1 MHNENKPIINAN
13 FYIMKVKTLYF
24 IIFIVIPVLV
34 VSQTADRKQTEKYP
48 YLGTYG
54 ALIDGVVDAEQRYKK
69 PEINAEHQRRIK
81 ALLSLPGFDDTALP
95 KDIRIERT
103 WKKDGVEGIEYSWD
117 VGYGPRTF
125 AWLLRPEGAQG
136 PLPGILALHDHGG
149 FKTLGKE
156 KIADGPDKMM
166 ADLNNFRRQYYG
178 GRAFATEL
186 ARKGFTVL
194 VPDVFMWSSRKHSP
208 DNFAPQAKRMA
219 AALELSG
226 SLGTGWTPEIRQYE
240 YAAGQTERYL
250 DQYLRLAGTNMAAVV
265 SHEDRL
271 SANFLVSLEQYTQKG
286 GIGCVGLS
294 GGGARSSLLQGTC
307 THIRAA
313 VVVGMMSTYRE
324 ILTRYIETHTNIL
337 FPEGLADFGDWPDV
351 AGARSPSPLMVL
363 YDREDQIF
371 PLEGMQAAD
380 RRLTEIYTKSGAK
393 DNYHGE
399 FFPGQHKFDVEMQEI
414 AFQWLKTKL
423 QQ

>member
-1 MHNENKPIINAN
+1 VALNITPVTSHREREKG
-13 FYIMKVKTLYF
+13 
-24 IIFIVIPVLV
+24 VLV
-34 VSQTADRKQTEKYP
+34 YP
-48 YLGTYG
+48 VISRRSGGLSVG
-54 ALIDGVVDAEQRYKK
+54 
-69 PEINAEHQRRIK
+69 IN
-81 ALLSLPGFDDTALP
+81 L
-95 KDIRIERT
+95 
-103 WKKDGVEGIEYSWD
+103 Y
-117 VGYGPRTF
+117 
-125 AWLLRPEGAQG
+125 
-136 PLPGILALHDHGG
+136 
-149 FKTLGKE
+149 
-156 KIADGPDKMM
+156 PDKKFCLFDCPYCEVFPFAANASFSLEQMEQ
-166 ADLNNFRRQYYG
+166 DLRDC
-178 GRAFATEL
+178 L
-186 ARKGFTVL
+186 
-194 VPDVFMWSSRKHSP
+194 S
-208 DNFAPQAKRMA
+208 
-219 AALELSG
+219 AALEQNG
-226 SLGTGWTPEIRQYE
+226 SLGTAWTPEIRQYE

-294 GGGARSSLLQGTC
+294 GGGARSSLLQGSC
-307 THIRAA
+307 EHIRAA

-324 ILTRYIETHTNIL
+324 LLTRYIETHTNIL

-423 QQ
+423 QK